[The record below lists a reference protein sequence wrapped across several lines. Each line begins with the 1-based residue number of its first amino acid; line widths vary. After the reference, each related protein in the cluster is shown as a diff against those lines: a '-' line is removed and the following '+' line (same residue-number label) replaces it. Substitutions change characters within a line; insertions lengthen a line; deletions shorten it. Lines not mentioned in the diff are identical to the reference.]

1 MLNLNVN
8 VNGKFVNV
16 NNCIYKKKQ
25 LLAFSVIAL
34 IVICYFLI
42 LETENVIIDGT
53 EITRT
58 IFGPTKKMS
67 TYLVAFVVSDFKY
80 INAKDKKGI
89 LVGPLH

>member
-1 MLNLNVN
+1 MLNLN
-8 VNGKFVNV
+8 VNGKFVN
-16 NNCIYKKKQ
+16 
-25 LLAFSVIAL
+25 AL
-34 IVICYFLI
+34 IVISYFFI

-67 TYLVAFVVSDFKY
+67 TYLVAFIVSDFKY

-89 LVGPLH
+89 LVGPLHQFINLSFMKRNIV